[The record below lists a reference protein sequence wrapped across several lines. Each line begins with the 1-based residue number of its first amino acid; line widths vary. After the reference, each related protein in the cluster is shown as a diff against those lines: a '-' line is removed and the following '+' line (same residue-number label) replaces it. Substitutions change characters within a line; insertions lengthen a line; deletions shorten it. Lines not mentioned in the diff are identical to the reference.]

1 MILSLLNFFKN
12 KTWLALLLC
21 ILPVIIY
28 IWVFKAI
35 ALNVNYV
42 AFDDILIL
50 GVIPGFEDASW
61 AVKWKRLTELFPE
74 HRLVFSRSVI
84 LLLHHLFGKINL
96 VWAMSIANLCWAG
109 CAVVFYQVFR
119 KTKSSLWYFVP
130 IVWLWFNI
138 QSFENIFWGVSSLCN
153 FGVLLFVFI
162 SFYLAV
168 YYPEKIFYSLLFA
181 VAATFTYGNGL
192 MSFPV
197 IAVICLFSGKRTAF
211 LLTIATAALIAV
223 VYFIDFKPITQNLD
237 FSDPNEVREGFLGLF
252 GFLGSIA
259 TLSAYTGKPL
269 MLSAAVAAGMFM
281 TATLLFLF
289 RKQYK
294 FLWEAIWSNRPYLNK
309 QALFSLSLALF
320 VGITALALTY
330 KRIPTDHFEGM
341 FKGRYRMYSAI
352 CCISLYLAF
361 LALSRNT
368 RKISLYPLI
377 LITAVGLNL
386 IILHSNFADAVN
398 NRRAAVAQEFNAR
411 YNADWLG
418 TRMFSMDRAH
428 IEKIRSYY
436 SSEDP
441 LAEKWNPSAS
451 TAEIICDSIYT
462 PNVLELRNDNITI
475 GFNNDFFPALTDYS
489 DGAYVL
495 LKSDKHVYAGQPN
508 QIAVPLKT
516 TLRRQMYFAKGISAH
531 FHHETVEPGLYN
543 VYLLVRKNGL
553 NKIYC
558 TGKTWNEQ

>member
-1 MILSLLNFFKN
+1 MILPFLNFFKN

-553 NKIYC
+553 NKVYC